1 MIELPKD
8 AQKQAVASIERYC
21 REHLGDVIEQPL
33 GNVAAAGLLDFF
45 LREIGPSVYNQ
56 GVAHAQARLVMRA
69 GEIDIEVHEAEFD
82 FWHSAG
88 KGRRG
93 R

>member
-45 LREIGPSVYNQ
+45 LREIGPSVYN
-56 GVAHAQARLVMRA
+56 
-69 GEIDIEVHEAEFD
+69 
-82 FWHSAG
+82 
-88 KGRRG
+88 
-93 R
+93 